1 MTAVVSRI
9 RMGTQASR
17 VRGDACRGSSPF
29 NTMATTEAANVYLPL
44 PEGQQSN

>member
-17 VRGDACRGSSPF
+17 VREAACRRSSPF
-29 NTMATTEAANVYLPL
+29 NTMVTTEAANLYLPL